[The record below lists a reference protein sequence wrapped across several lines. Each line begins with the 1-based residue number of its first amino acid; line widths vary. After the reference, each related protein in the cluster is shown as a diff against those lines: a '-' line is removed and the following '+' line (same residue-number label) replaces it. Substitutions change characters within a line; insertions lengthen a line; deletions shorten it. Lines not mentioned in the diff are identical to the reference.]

1 MSTQAPTRTRPIRI
15 SSLAAYAVIWVA
27 VDDGA
32 VSWSP
37 CPCPCGCG
45 RVKLRT
51 IGARGLRAYA
61 GCARLVGE
69 A

>member
-15 SSLAAYAVIWVA
+15 SPLAAYAVIWVA

-37 CPCPCGCG
+37 CPCGCA
-45 RVKLRT
+45 RAVIRT
-51 IGARGLRAYA
+51 IGARGLRAFA
-61 GCARLVGE
+61 GCARIVGE

>member
-15 SSLAAYAVIWVA
+15 SSLAAYAVVRVA
-27 VDDGA
+27 VDDEF
-32 VSWSP
+32 VSWG
-37 CPCPCGCG
+37 PCPCGCG